1 MEINGRK
8 VGSFEITTY
17 YIGQTETGPK
27 IIIEKVK
34 VLDTEGNYIKFAKL
48 EGVISYLNKYPVVW
62 K

>member
-1 MEINGRK
+1 MKINGRE

-17 YIGQTETGPK
+17 YIKNVDGPK
-27 IIIEKVK
+27 IVIEKVK

-48 EGVISYLNKYPVVW
+48 DGVINYLNKYPVTW

>member
-17 YIGQTETGPK
+17 YIGQTKTGPK